1 MDWNAF
7 VSLIT
12 LLFSIVVL
20 GLIIYNK
27 YLNQNK
33 LNTIVYIVSIFYI
46 ILIFANEIIILHT

>member
-1 MDWNAF
+1 MDLNAF